1 MTGRSSDEQLVANSP
16 SGSRM
21 DCVVVGVHERA
32 IFRERTQGKD
42 LEGSLEGK
50 ASQEHDPVVYGV
62 GVPIDGEERSD
73 DGRDIRP

>member
-1 MTGRSSDEQLVANSP
+1 MTSSP

-21 DCVVVGVHERA
+21 TCALVGVQERA
-32 IFRERTQGKD
+32 IFCECAQGKD

-73 DGRDIRP
+73 DDRDMCP